1 MPAAGTGDAAVNYR
15 LQALLTR
22 CQSVAGE
29 QGPGPEAE
37 AFLQQTLQLAEQYG
51 MPTWELLTA
60 FVTAMLVQW
69 QHEAAAVNA
78 LVKQQLLFLVQR
90 PLQLLQCLLRE
101 VWPELQGQRAA
112 HVGTVL
118 QLVQAALA
126 QAGKQAQSGVRGLI
140 LWALVPAGALPAG
153 GTGVGSEA
161 GEVRCK
167 LWAFDWQVSC
177 ACWAGSGTSSHT
189 QAAGPPSP
197 LPGRL
202 FKRLAGMS
210 RQVLMMMYDKI

>member
-1 MPAAGTGDAAVNYR
+1 MAVNYR

-51 MPTWELLTA
+51 VPTWELLTA

-78 LVKQQLLFLVQR
+78 LVKQQLLLLVQR

-126 QAGKQAQSGVRGLI
+126 QAGKQAQSGVRGSI
-140 LWALVPAGALPAG
+140 IWALLPAGALPAG
-153 GTGVGSEA
+153 GTGVGSER
-161 GEVRCK
+161 GEVRCR
-167 LWAFDWQVSC
+167 LWGVWAVCLLCSSW
-177 ACWAGSGTSSHT
+177 CWRR
-189 QAAGPPSP
+189 QAAGRDRWR
-197 LPGRL
+197 G
-202 FKRLAGMS
+202 
-210 RQVLMMMYDKI
+210 

>member
-1 MPAAGTGDAAVNYR
+1 MSAAGTGDAAVSYR
-15 LQALLTR
+15 LQALLKR
-22 CQSVAGE
+22 CQSVAGK

-51 MPTWELLTA
+51 VPTWELLTA

-78 LVKQQLLFLVQR
+78 LVKRQLLVLVQCPR
-90 PLQLLQCLLRE
+90 QLLRCLLGE

-126 QAGKQAQSGVRGLI
+126 QAGKQAQSGVGALI
-140 LWALVPAGALPAG
+140 TWAVVPAGAVAAGDTGAGREAG
-153 GTGVGSEA
+153 G
-161 GEVRCK
+161 VRCN
-167 LWAFDWQVSC
+167 LWRVSAVC
-177 ACWAGSGTSSHT
+177 LLCSSWYRHR
-189 QAAGPPSP
+189 QAAGRDRWR
-197 LPGRL
+197 G
-202 FKRLAGMS
+202 
-210 RQVLMMMYDKI
+210 